1 MRESGY
7 LLPISC
13 GVLLDKAASQARL
26 YWGSYF
32 FLFHPQ
38 EENFIFF
45 CIAEPRVLLM
55 IKAENDSSWLL
66 PLGYCEIQTSGIL
79 FAPEELMGR
88 E

>member
-1 MRESGY
+1 MGESRH

-32 FLFHPQ
+32 LLFYPQ
-38 EENFIFF
+38 EEYFIFF

-55 IKAENDSSWLL
+55 IKAENVSSGYFLL
-66 PLGYCEIQTSGIL
+66 GIVRCREIQDITT
-79 FAPEELMGR
+79 
-88 E
+88 